1 MNVVELDIRPGG
13 RIGAGRNDVTRCLSV
28 CIFPPRPQHAVDH
41 IRCCVR
47 YCFFYPNR
55 SYCSR
60 DFMFTLDPDFHG
72 PRPAQVNAKRQ
83 GADLILAGQPEG
95 IQRSRLLVNAETVL
109 L

>member
-1 MNVVELDIRPGG
+1 
-13 RIGAGRNDVTRCLSV
+13 
-28 CIFPPRPQHAVDH
+28 
-41 IRCCVR
+41 
-47 YCFFYPNR
+47 
-55 SYCSR
+55 
-60 DFMFTLDPDFHG
+60 MFTLDPDFHG